1 MLQPHRSANMLT
13 NRNGTSQNSR
23 RISTR
28 SASRASLA
36 TVGVGGQL
44 LCLVVTLLIT
54 PVIYST
60 FDDMR
65 GLRAFAGI
73 RFPRWKRAL
82 AGRLAW
88 GASRF
93 GARRPETDCR

>member
-1 MLQPHRSANMLT
+1 MYQPCT
-13 NRNGTSQNSR
+13 FSR
-23 RISTR
+23 CSC

-36 TVGVGGQL
+36 TVVVGGQL

-65 GLRAFAGI
+65 GLRVFAGI

-88 GASRF
+88 GGSRF
-93 GARRPETDCR
+93 GAPPPGTESR

>member
-1 MLQPHRSANMLT
+1 
-13 NRNGTSQNSR
+13 
-23 RISTR
+23 
-28 SASRASLA
+28 
-36 TVGVGGQL
+36 
-44 LCLVVTLLIT
+44 VVTLLIT

-88 GASRF
+88 GGSRF
-93 GARRPETDCR
+93 AAPQSSHGEHAGRREGSSGEVTPEDPARGVLPVR